1 MSDIIKKEKTN
12 AINLTEK
19 EDSIITFPEFLLLVL
34 DLTENCDGKDS
45 FYQKDKL
52 LNTFKGHRI
61 KDMKRFYHNLLF
73 YRLLLDYYVV
83 RKDISNGQSRFSINF
98 RDTDTAKREYRE
110 QMRQYMSMLTVSTE
124 FHIWLKPYMQ
134 YLHDL
139 TDDWNLQVINELPQ
153 NQHFNNP
160 IRL

>member
-1 MSDIIKKEKTN
+1 M
-12 AINLTEK
+12 
-19 EDSIITFPEFLLLVL
+19 
-34 DLTENCDGKDS
+34 
-45 FYQKDKL
+45 
-52 LNTFKGHRI
+52 NTFKGHRI

-98 RDTDTAKREYRE
+98 RDTDAAKREYRE

-134 YLHDL
+134 YLHGL
-139 TDDWNLQVINELPQ
+139 TDDWKITSQEIIAKLKETDNAYRIQKAIILRISGNSG
-153 NQHFNNP
+153 
-160 IRL
+160 IRISADIGSGDLTTIFGKEEKTCSTRKTNAL